1 MKVPANT
8 LSPQFELFREEYLE
22 AAGRVLRSGWY
33 VLGEEVEAFE
43 EEFARF
49 TGCRHCV
56 GLASGLDALVL
67 SVRALDIGPGD
78 EVIVPSNTYI
88 ASVLGITERG
98 ATPVFVEPDEFYNL
112 DPLRIEPAITKRTRA
127 IMPVHL
133 YGQPC
138 DMPSIR
144 TVAEKYKLFVIED
157 CAQSHGASVSGR
169 MTGSWGTIGCF
180 SFFPTKNLGAFGD
193 AGAVVTDSDEIAQRI
208 RLLRNYGSIQ
218 KYVHEI
224 EGVNSRLDELQAALL
239 RVKLRHL
246 PQLRQGR
253 QRVADR
259 YRSAI
264 THPSIGLPRVRDDVE
279 PVWHQFVVASDKRDA
294 LQRHLKDAG
303 IGTLIHYP
311 IPPHLSRAYSRLGFG
326 KGDFP
331 IAERC
336 ADTVLSLPIYDGISP
351 AEIDYVCAA
360 IDDFA

>member
-49 TGCRHCV
+49 TGSRHCV

-144 TVAEKYKLFVIED
+144 TVAENSKLFVIED

-169 MTGSWGTIGCF
+169 MTGSWGTTGCF

-208 RLLRNYGSIQ
+208 RLLRNYGSVQ

-246 PQLRQGR
+246 PQLQRGR

-336 ADTVLSLPIYDGISP
+336 ADTVLSLPVYDGISP

-360 IDDFA
+360 INDFA

>member
-112 DPLRIEPAITKRTRA
+112 DPLRIESAITKRTRA

-246 PQLRQGR
+246 PQLLRGR

>member
-246 PQLRQGR
+246 PQLLRGR

-336 ADTVLSLPIYDGISP
+336 ADKVLSLPIYDGISP

>member
-336 ADTVLSLPIYDGISP
+336 ADTVLSLPVYDGISP

-360 IDDFA
+360 INDFA

>member
-49 TGCRHCV
+49 TGSRHCV

-67 SVRALDIGPGD
+67 SVRAFDIGPGD

-138 DMPSIR
+138 DMPSIH
-144 TVAEKYKLFVIED
+144 TVAEKYKFFVIED
-157 CAQSHGASVSGR
+157 CA
-169 MTGSWGTIGCF
+169 
-180 SFFPTKNLGAFGD
+180 
-193 AGAVVTDSDEIAQRI
+193 
-208 RLLRNYGSIQ
+208 
-218 KYVHEI
+218 
-224 EGVNSRLDELQAALL
+224 
-239 RVKLRHL
+239 
-246 PQLRQGR
+246 
-253 QRVADR
+253 
-259 YRSAI
+259 
-264 THPSIGLPRVRDDVE
+264 
-279 PVWHQFVVASDKRDA
+279 
-294 LQRHLKDAG
+294 
-303 IGTLIHYP
+303 
-311 IPPHLSRAYSRLGFG
+311 
-326 KGDFP
+326 
-331 IAERC
+331 
-336 ADTVLSLPIYDGISP
+336 
-351 AEIDYVCAA
+351 
-360 IDDFA
+360 

>member
-49 TGCRHCV
+49 TGSRHCV

-246 PQLRQGR
+246 PQLLQGR
-253 QRVADR
+253 QRVADH
-259 YRSAI
+259 YRRAI
-264 THPSIGLPRVRDDVE
+264 TNPSIGLPRVRDNVE

-336 ADTVLSLPIYDGISP
+336 ADTVLSLPVYDGISP

-360 IDDFA
+360 INDFA

>member
-33 VLGEEVEAFE
+33 VLGKEVEAFE

-49 TGCRHCV
+49 TGSRHCV

-246 PQLRQGR
+246 PQLLQGR
-253 QRVADR
+253 QRVADH
-259 YRSAI
+259 YRRAI
-264 THPSIGLPRVRDDVE
+264 TNPSIGLPRVRDNVE

>member
-33 VLGEEVEAFE
+33 VLGKEVEAFE
-43 EEFARF
+43 EEFTRF
-49 TGCRHCV
+49 TGSRHCV

-138 DMPSIR
+138 DMPSIH

-208 RLLRNYGSIQ
+208 RLLRNYGSVQ

-246 PQLRQGR
+246 PQLQRGR
-253 QRVADR
+253 QRVADH

-264 THPSIGLPRVRDDVE
+264 INPSIELPKVRDNVE

-336 ADTVLSLPIYDGISP
+336 ADTVLSLPVYDGISP

-360 IDDFA
+360 INDFA

>member
-264 THPSIGLPRVRDDVE
+264 THPSIRLPRVRDNVE

-294 LQRHLKDAG
+294 LQRHLKNAG

-336 ADTVLSLPIYDGISP
+336 ADTVLSLPVYDGISP
-351 AEIDYVCAA
+351 DEIDYVCAA

>member
-33 VLGEEVEAFE
+33 VLGKEVEAFE

-49 TGCRHCV
+49 TGSRHCV

-112 DPLRIEPAITKRTRA
+112 DPLRIESAITKRTRA

-246 PQLRQGR
+246 PQLLRGR

>member
-33 VLGEEVEAFE
+33 VLGKEVEAFE

-49 TGCRHCV
+49 TGSRHCV

-112 DPLRIEPAITKRTRA
+112 DPLRIESAITKRTRA

-253 QRVADR
+253 QRVADH
-259 YRSAI
+259 YRRAI
-264 THPSIGLPRVRDDVE
+264 TNPSIGLPRVRDDVE

-336 ADTVLSLPIYDGISP
+336 ADTVLSLPVYDGISP

-360 IDDFA
+360 INDFA

>member
-112 DPLRIEPAITKRTRA
+112 DPLRIESAITKRTRA

-169 MTGSWGTIGCF
+169 MTGSWGTTGCF

-246 PQLRQGR
+246 PQLLRGR

>member
-33 VLGEEVEAFE
+33 VLGKEVEAFE

-49 TGCRHCV
+49 TGSRHCV

-112 DPLRIEPAITKRTRA
+112 DPLRIESAITKRTRA

-246 PQLRQGR
+246 PQLLQGR
-253 QRVADR
+253 QRVADH
-259 YRSAI
+259 YRRAI
-264 THPSIGLPRVRDDVE
+264 TNPSIGLPRVRDNVE

-336 ADTVLSLPIYDGISP
+336 ADTVLSLPVYDGISP

-360 IDDFA
+360 INDFA

>member
-33 VLGEEVEAFE
+33 VLGKEVEAFE

-49 TGCRHCV
+49 TGSRHCV

-246 PQLRQGR
+246 PQLLQGR
-253 QRVADR
+253 QRVADH
-259 YRSAI
+259 YRRAI
-264 THPSIGLPRVRDDVE
+264 TNPSIGLPRVRDNVE

-336 ADTVLSLPIYDGISP
+336 ADTVLSLPVYDGISP

-360 IDDFA
+360 INDFA

>member
-246 PQLRQGR
+246 PQLLRGR

>member
-49 TGCRHCV
+49 TGSRHCV

-67 SVRALDIGPGD
+67 SVRALDIGSGD

-112 DPLRIEPAITKRTRA
+112 DPLRIESAITKRTRA

-208 RLLRNYGSIQ
+208 RLLRNYGSVQ

-246 PQLRQGR
+246 PQLQRGR
-253 QRVADR
+253 QRVADH

-264 THPSIGLPRVRDDVE
+264 THPSIGLPKVRDDVE
-279 PVWHQFVVASDKRDA
+279 PVWHQFVVASDKRDV

>member
-33 VLGEEVEAFE
+33 VLGKEVEAFE

-49 TGCRHCV
+49 TGSRHCV
-56 GLASGLDALVL
+56 GLASGLDALAL

-112 DPLRIEPAITKRTRA
+112 DPLRIESAITKRTRA

-246 PQLRQGR
+246 PQLQQGR
-253 QRVADR
+253 QRVADH

-336 ADTVLSLPIYDGISP
+336 ADTVLSLPVYDGISP

-360 IDDFA
+360 INDFA

>member
-33 VLGEEVEAFE
+33 VLGKEVEAFE

-49 TGCRHCV
+49 TGSRHCV

-112 DPLRIEPAITKRTRA
+112 DPLRIESAITKRTRA

-253 QRVADR
+253 QRVADH

-264 THPSIGLPRVRDDVE
+264 TNPSIGLPRVRDDVE
-279 PVWHQFVVASDKRDA
+279 PVWH
-294 LQRHLKDAG
+294 
-303 IGTLIHYP
+303 
-311 IPPHLSRAYSRLGFG
+311 
-326 KGDFP
+326 
-331 IAERC
+331 
-336 ADTVLSLPIYDGISP
+336 
-351 AEIDYVCAA
+351 
-360 IDDFA
+360 

>member
-33 VLGEEVEAFE
+33 VLGKEVEAFE

-49 TGCRHCV
+49 TGSRHCV
-56 GLASGLDALVL
+56 GLASGLDALAL

-112 DPLRIEPAITKRTRA
+112 DPLRIESAITKRTRA

-246 PQLRQGR
+246 PQLQRGR
-253 QRVADR
+253 QRVADH

-336 ADTVLSLPIYDGISP
+336 ADTVLSLPVYDGISP

-360 IDDFA
+360 INDFA

>member
-246 PQLRQGR
+246 PQLQRGR
-253 QRVADR
+253 QRVADH

-336 ADTVLSLPIYDGISP
+336 ADTVLSLPVYDGISP

-360 IDDFA
+360 INDFA

>member
-1 MKVPANT
+1 
-8 LSPQFELFREEYLE
+8 
-22 AAGRVLRSGWY
+22 
-33 VLGEEVEAFE
+33 
-43 EEFARF
+43 
-49 TGCRHCV
+49 
-56 GLASGLDALVL
+56 
-67 SVRALDIGPGD
+67 
-78 EVIVPSNTYI
+78 
-88 ASVLGITERG
+88 
-98 ATPVFVEPDEFYNL
+98 
-112 DPLRIEPAITKRTRA
+112 
-127 IMPVHL
+127 
-133 YGQPC
+133 
-138 DMPSIR
+138 
-144 TVAEKYKLFVIED
+144 
-157 CAQSHGASVSGR
+157 

-246 PQLRQGR
+246 PQLRRGR

>member
-33 VLGEEVEAFE
+33 VLGKEVEAFE

-49 TGCRHCV
+49 TGSRHCV
-56 GLASGLDALVL
+56 GLASGLDALAL

-246 PQLRQGR
+246 PQLQQGR
-253 QRVADR
+253 QRVADH

-336 ADTVLSLPIYDGISP
+336 ADTVLSLPVYDGISP

-360 IDDFA
+360 INDFA

>member
-8 LSPQFELFREEYLE
+8 LGPQFELFREEYLE

-246 PQLRQGR
+246 PQLRRGR

-264 THPSIGLPRVRDDVE
+264 SNPSIGLPKVRDDVE

-336 ADTVLSLPIYDGISP
+336 ADTVLSLPVYDGISP
-351 AEIDYVCAA
+351 DEIDYVCAA

>member
-112 DPLRIEPAITKRTRA
+112 DPLRIESAITKRTRA

-336 ADTVLSLPIYDGISP
+336 ADTVLSLPVYDGISP

-360 IDDFA
+360 INDFA

>member
-253 QRVADR
+253 QRVADH

-336 ADTVLSLPIYDGISP
+336 ADTVLSLPVYDGISP

-360 IDDFA
+360 INDFA

>member
-112 DPLRIEPAITKRTRA
+112 DPLRIESAITKRTRA

-246 PQLRQGR
+246 PQLQRGR
-253 QRVADR
+253 QRVADH

-336 ADTVLSLPIYDGISP
+336 ADTVLSLPVYDGISP

-360 IDDFA
+360 INDFA

>member
-8 LSPQFELFREEYLE
+8 LGPQFELFREEYLE

-246 PQLRQGR
+246 PQLLRGR

>member
-22 AAGRVLRSGWY
+22 AADRVLRSGWY

-112 DPLRIEPAITKRTRA
+112 DPLRIESAITKRTRA

-246 PQLRQGR
+246 PQLLRGR
-253 QRVADR
+253 QRVADH

-336 ADTVLSLPIYDGISP
+336 ADTVLSLPVYDGISP

-360 IDDFA
+360 INDFA

>member
-33 VLGEEVEAFE
+33 VLGKEVEAFE

-49 TGCRHCV
+49 TGSRHCV

-112 DPLRIEPAITKRTRA
+112 DPLRIESAITKRTRA

-144 TVAEKYKLFVIED
+144 TVAEKYKLFIIED

-208 RLLRNYGSIQ
+208 RLLRNYGSVQ

-253 QRVADR
+253 QRIADR

-336 ADTVLSLPIYDGISP
+336 ADTVLSLPVYDGISP

-360 IDDFA
+360 INDFA

>member
-33 VLGEEVEAFE
+33 VLGKEVEAFE

-49 TGCRHCV
+49 TGSRHCV

-112 DPLRIEPAITKRTRA
+112 DPLRIESAITKRTRA

-144 TVAEKYKLFVIED
+144 TVAEKYKLFIIED

-246 PQLRQGR
+246 PQLQRGR
-253 QRVADR
+253 QRVADH

-336 ADTVLSLPIYDGISP
+336 ADTVLSLPVYDGISP

-360 IDDFA
+360 INDFA

>member
-33 VLGEEVEAFE
+33 VLGKEVEAFE

-49 TGCRHCV
+49 TGSRHCV

-112 DPLRIEPAITKRTRA
+112 DPLRIESAITKRTRA

-246 PQLRQGR
+246 PQLQRGR
-253 QRVADR
+253 QRVADH

-336 ADTVLSLPIYDGISP
+336 ADTVLSLPVYDGISP

-360 IDDFA
+360 INDFA

>member
-33 VLGEEVEAFE
+33 VLGKEVEAFE

-49 TGCRHCV
+49 TGSRHCV

-112 DPLRIEPAITKRTRA
+112 DPLRIESAITKRTRA

-246 PQLRQGR
+246 PQLQQGR
-253 QRVADR
+253 QRVADH

-336 ADTVLSLPIYDGISP
+336 ADTVLSLPVYDGISP

-360 IDDFA
+360 INDFA

>member
-49 TGCRHCV
+49 TGSRHCV

-112 DPLRIEPAITKRTRA
+112 DPLRIESAITKRTRA

-246 PQLRQGR
+246 PQLQRGR
-253 QRVADR
+253 QRVADH

-336 ADTVLSLPIYDGISP
+336 ADTVLSLPVYDGISP

-360 IDDFA
+360 INDFA